1 MRSRSSLHDDDA
13 SVELDCDVHAR
24 KRDAKHLGEEQNAR
38 GGLKISEKSV
48 CAA

>member
-1 MRSRSSLHDDDA
+1 MQSRSSLHDDDA
-13 SVELDCDVHAR
+13 NDDLNHDVHTR
-24 KRDAKHLGEEQNAR
+24 ERDAKQLGEHQNAR